1 MDVFVYLLNGVAS
14 PTSEIILVPLSY
26 SAAHTVYKISLQYAY
41 VYNMHMSIRSYFI
54 FCECVFS
61 ESSRIL
67 KQFNLHGP

>member
-14 PTSEIILVPLSY
+14 PTSEIILLPLSY
-26 SAAHTVYKISLQYAY
+26 IVQLTLCTKFLC
-41 VYNMHMSIRSYFI
+41 NMHMSIRSYFI
-54 FCECVFS
+54 FCECVFQ